1 MSLDIV
7 SESYPVACHSCKAQF
22 DAVTAEFCDCLS
34 VERSLRCPHCGHC
47 FCKASLDYKQR
58 FWTAAPQTLW
68 DRKAAERKA
77 ERTFE
82 AEPNLAPDA
91 VKRPLVLIVDDERE
105 VQRMAIR
112 AVDHLGYGRV
122 LARDGAEGYELAKL
136 YRPDL
141 VLSDALMPKL
151 DGRQLSLKIKQD
163 PELRGMKV
171 VIMTSLYTNPKYK
184 VEGLTA
190 FRADEFLAKPLEF
203 EKLKAVLE
211 KYLKAP

>member
-1 MSLDIV
+1 MNFDVLSD
-7 SESYPVACHSCKAQF
+7 SYPVACYKCKAQF
-22 DAVTAEFCDCLS
+22 DAATAEFCECLS
-34 VERSLRCPHCGHC
+34 VERSLTCPHCRQC

-58 FWTAAPQTLW
+58 FWSAAPQALW

-77 ERTFE
+77 ERSFE
-82 AEPNLAPDA
+82 AEPNPEPDA
-91 VKRPLVLIVDDERE
+91 VTRPLVLVVDDERE

-122 LARDGAEGYELAKL
+122 LARNGAEGYELAKR
-136 YRPDL
+136 YKPDL
-141 VLSDALMPKL
+141 VLTDALMPKL
-151 DGRQLSLKIKQD
+151 DGRQLSLKIKED
-163 PELRGMKV
+163 PELRRTPV

-190 FRADEFLAKPLEF
+190 FRADEFLAKPLEL